1 MGYMNKS
8 LVMFSF
14 LTLLAISCASSRKKP
29 IIKENGVIADMVL
42 MYYGGAH
49 RQTEWNEEQ
58 CMKNVAYRDKKG
70 DLHWMF
76 DGFLF
81 LEFKDGK
88 GRSFAS
94 YYEPM
99 SARKSEW
106 KGLCDKYFQKGKAL
120 DAIES
125 CIDDVKKESTGTK
138 EDSMVVLTNG
148 GNVSE
153 KFNEHVNEHVNR
165 NVVLKEETANESEKV
180 ESNEDTL
187 AACDIG
193 TTTVVC
199 YLIDKETG
207 QIISTRSG
215 ANPQRSFGADVLSRI
230 DAAARADDNDKANG
244 GLQMMQTQI
253 VSLLNGW
260 ISEMLTECGRTK
272 VSRFSVAGNTV
283 MCHLLMGISP
293 EKLGKAPFMPDEY
306 FGRKFNPLDIGLEN
320 CQTMIIFPAVSGFV
334 GGDITAGMM
343 ETVNCNELTL
353 YLDIGTNGEMALG
366 KGDRYVCCATA
377 AGPAF
382 EGAQIELGM
391 PAAKGAVDKV
401 WLEGRRIKYSVIGN
415 DRPVGLC
422 GSGLIDALA
431 VLLKA
436 GIIDENGT
444 ILSGQELPI
453 LFRSYVF
460 EVEAEEAAQS
470 TEPSLAVHIAPGVYI
485 TQEDIRKL
493 QLAKGAIAAGIEV
506 LFKEYGCKPCD
517 LDILTFAGGFGNY
530 IDKASA
536 AAIGLFPQELLDKV
550 KEVGN
555 AAGNGAVSAALSQE
569 AWKRALE
576 ISKDMRY
583 IELASYPHFNE
594 MYVEHM
600 NF

>member
-1 MGYMNKS
+1 MQQRITINLNTDSKTTDKTTILEYCRSHG
-8 LVMFSF
+8 
-14 LTLLAISCASSRKKP
+14 
-29 IIKENGVIADMVL
+29 IA
-42 MYYGGAH
+42 GIETPCG
-49 RQTEWNEEQ
+49 
-58 CMKNVAYRDKKG
+58 
-70 DLHWMF
+70 
-76 DGFLF
+76 
-81 LEFKDGK
+81 GK
-88 GRSFAS
+88 GTCGKCKVTVIKP
-94 YYEPM
+94 YYKDVL
-99 SARKSEW
+99 ACQTKI
-106 KGLCDKYFQKGKAL
+106 CDGME
-120 DAIES
+120 I
-125 CIDDVKKESTGTK
+125 IVGKKESTGTGTGTAGQDIQTASNARYSIDK

-148 GNVSE
+148 GSISE
-153 KFNEHVNEHVNR
+153 KFNEHVNR
-165 NVVLKEETANESEKV
+165 NVVL
-180 ESNEDTL
+180 NEDTL

-260 ISEMLTECGRTK
+260 ISEMLMECGRTK

-306 FGRKFNPLDIGLEN
+306 FGRVFNPLDIGLEN

-391 PAAKGAVDKV
+391 PASKGAVDKV

-460 EVEAEEAAQS
+460 EVEAEETAQS
-470 TEPSLAVHIAPGVYI
+470 TELSLAVHIAPGVYI

-506 LFKEYGCKPCD
+506 LFKEYGCTPCNID
-517 LDILTFAGGFGNY
+517 VLTFAGGFGNY

-536 AAIGLFPQELLDKV
+536 AAIGLFPQELLDKA

-569 AWKRALE
+569 AWERALE

-583 IELASYPHFNE
+583 IELASYPHFDE

>member
-1 MGYMNKS
+1 MQQRITINLNTDSKTAG
-8 LVMFSF
+8 
-14 LTLLAISCASSRKKP
+14 KP
-29 IIKENGVIADMVL
+29 TILEYCRSHGVTGIEAPC
-42 MYYGGAH
+42 G
-49 RQTEWNEEQ
+49 
-58 CMKNVAYRDKKG
+58 
-70 DLHWMF
+70 
-76 DGFLF
+76 
-81 LEFKDGK
+81 GK
-88 GRSFAS
+88 GTCGKCKVTVTKP
-94 YYEPM
+94 YYKEVL
-99 SARKSEW
+99 ACQTKI
-106 KGLCDKYFQKGKAL
+106 CDGME
-120 DAIES
+120 I
-125 CIDDVKKESTGTK
+125 IVGRKESTGTK

-148 GNVSE
+148 GSISE
-153 KFNEHVNEHVNR
+153 KFNEHVNR
-165 NVVLKEETANESEKV
+165 NVVLQEDAANEPEKV
-180 ESNEDTL
+180 ESNAGTL

-207 QIISTRSG
+207 QIIAVRSD

-230 DAAARADDNDKANG
+230 DAAARTDDNDKANG
-244 GLQMMQTQI
+244 GLQLMQSQI
-253 VSLLNGW
+253 VSLLNGF
-260 ISEMLTECGRTK
+260 ISEMLMECGRTK
-272 VSRFSVAGNTV
+272 VCLFSVAGNTV

-293 EKLGKAPFMPDEY
+293 EKLGRAPFMPDEY
-306 FGRKFNPLDIGLEN
+306 FGREFNPLDIGLEN

-343 ETVNCNELTL
+343 ETVNCKALTL

-382 EGAQIELGM
+382 EGAQIEMGM
-391 PAAKGAVDKV
+391 PASRGAVDKV

-431 VLLKA
+431 ILLKA

-460 EVEAEEAAQS
+460 EVEAEDVAQS
-470 TEPSLAVHIAPGVYI
+470 TESSLAVHIAPGVYI

-493 QLAKGAIAAGIEV
+493 QLAKGAIAAGIDI

-536 AAIGLFPQELLDKV
+536 AAIGLFPPELLDRA

-555 AAGNGAVSAALSQE
+555 AAGNGAVSAALSQD
-569 AWKRALE
+569 AWERALE

-583 IELASYPHFNE
+583 IELASYPHFDE

>member
-1 MGYMNKS
+1 MQQRITINLNTDSKTAGTPTILEYCRS
-8 LVMFSF
+8 H
-14 LTLLAISCASSRKKP
+14 
-29 IIKENGVIADMVL
+29 GVTGIEAPC
-42 MYYGGAH
+42 G
-49 RQTEWNEEQ
+49 
-58 CMKNVAYRDKKG
+58 
-70 DLHWMF
+70 
-76 DGFLF
+76 
-81 LEFKDGK
+81 GK
-88 GRSFAS
+88 GTCGKCKVTVTKP
-94 YYEPM
+94 YYKEVL
-99 SARKSEW
+99 ACQTKI
-106 KGLCDKYFQKGKAL
+106 CDDMEIIVGR
-120 DAIES
+120 
-125 CIDDVKKESTGTK
+125 KESTGTK

-148 GNVSE
+148 RSISE
-153 KFNEHVNEHVNR
+153 KFNEHVNR
-165 NVVLKEETANESEKV
+165 NVVLQEDAANEPEKV
-180 ESNEDTL
+180 ESNAGTL

-207 QIISTRSG
+207 QIIAVRSG

-244 GLQMMQTQI
+244 GLQMMQSQI
-253 VSLLNGW
+253 VSLLNGF
-260 ISEMLTECGRTK
+260 ISDMLMECGRTE
-272 VSRFSVAGNTV
+272 VCLFSVAGNTV

-293 EKLGKAPFMPDEY
+293 EKLGRAPFMPDEY
-306 FGRKFNPLDIGLEN
+306 FGREFNPLDIGLEN

-343 ETVNCNELTL
+343 ETVNCKALTL

-382 EGAQIELGM
+382 EGAQIEMGM
-391 PAAKGAVDKV
+391 PASRGAVDKV

-431 VLLKA
+431 ILLKA

-460 EVEAEEAAQS
+460 EVEAEDAAQS
-470 TEPSLAVHIAPGVYI
+470 TESSLAVHIAPGVYI

-530 IDKASA
+530 IDKASV
-536 AAIGLFPQELLDKV
+536 AAIGLFPPELLDRA

-569 AWKRALE
+569 AWESALD
-576 ISKDMRY
+576 ISGKMRY
-583 IELASYPHFNE
+583 IELASYPHFDE
-594 MYVEHM
+594 IYVEHM

>member
-1 MGYMNKS
+1 MQQRITINLNTDSKTAGKS
-8 LVMFSF
+8 TILEYCRSH
-14 LTLLAISCASSRKKP
+14 
-29 IIKENGVIADMVL
+29 GVTGIEAPC
-42 MYYGGAH
+42 G
-49 RQTEWNEEQ
+49 
-58 CMKNVAYRDKKG
+58 
-70 DLHWMF
+70 
-76 DGFLF
+76 
-81 LEFKDGK
+81 GK
-88 GRSFAS
+88 GTCGKCRVTVTKPYHKEVLACQT
-94 YYEPM
+94 
-99 SARKSEW
+99 KI
-106 KGLCDKYFQKGKAL
+106 CDGME
-120 DAIES
+120 I
-125 CIDDVKKESTGTK
+125 IVGGKESTIDK

-148 GNVSE
+148 GSISE
-153 KFNEHVNEHVNR
+153 KFNEHVNR
-165 NVVLKEETANESEKV
+165 NVVLKEETANEHEKA
-180 ESNEDTL
+180 ESNEGTL

-207 QIISTRSG
+207 QIIAVRSG

-244 GLQMMQTQI
+244 GQQMMQTQI

-260 ISEMLTECGRTK
+260 ISEMLMECGRTK
-272 VSRFSVAGNTV
+272 VCLFSVAGNTV

-306 FGRKFNPLDIGLEN
+306 FGREFNPLDIGFEN
-320 CQTMIIFPAVSGFV
+320 CQTMIIFPAVSGFI

-391 PAAKGAVDKV
+391 PASKGAVDKV

-460 EVEAEEAAQS
+460 EVEAEETAQS
-470 TEPSLAVHIAPGVYI
+470 TEPYLAVHIAPGVYI

-506 LFKEYGCKPCD
+506 LFKEYGCTPCNID
-517 LDILTFAGGFGNY
+517 VLTFAGGFGNY

-536 AAIGLFPQELLDKV
+536 AAIGLFPQELLDKA

-569 AWKRALE
+569 AWERALE
-576 ISKDMRY
+576 IRGDMRY
-583 IELASYPHFNE
+583 IELASYPHFDE

>member
-1 MGYMNKS
+1 MQQRITINLNTDSKTAGNHTILEYCRS
-8 LVMFSF
+8 H
-14 LTLLAISCASSRKKP
+14 
-29 IIKENGVIADMVL
+29 GVTGIEAPC
-42 MYYGGAH
+42 G
-49 RQTEWNEEQ
+49 
-58 CMKNVAYRDKKG
+58 
-70 DLHWMF
+70 
-76 DGFLF
+76 
-81 LEFKDGK
+81 GK
-88 GRSFAS
+88 GTCGKCKVTVTKP
-94 YYEPM
+94 YYKEVL
-99 SARKSEW
+99 ACQTKI
-106 KGLCDKYFQKGKAL
+106 CDGME
-120 DAIES
+120 I
-125 CIDDVKKESTGTK
+125 IVGRKESTGTK

-148 GNVSE
+148 GSISE
-153 KFNEHVNEHVNR
+153 KFNEHVNR
-165 NVVLKEETANESEKV
+165 NVVLQEDAANEPEKV
-180 ESNEDTL
+180 ESNAGTL

-230 DAAARADDNDKANG
+230 DAAVRADDNDKANG
-244 GLQMMQTQI
+244 GLQMMQSQI
-253 VSLLNGW
+253 VSLLNGF
-260 ISEMLTECGRTK
+260 ISEMLMECGRTK
-272 VSRFSVAGNTV
+272 VCLFSVAGNTV

-293 EKLGKAPFMPDEY
+293 EKLGRAPFMPDEY
-306 FGRKFNPLDIGLEN
+306 FGREFNPLDIGIEN

-382 EGAQIELGM
+382 EGAQIEMGM
-391 PAAKGAVDKV
+391 PASRGAVDKV

-431 VLLKA
+431 ILLKA

-460 EVEAEEAAQS
+460 EQEAEDAAQS
-470 TEPSLAVHIAPGVYI
+470 SESSLAVHIAPGVYI

-493 QLAKGAIAAGIEV
+493 QLAKGAIAAGIDI

-536 AAIGLFPQELLDKV
+536 AAIGLFPPELLDRA

-569 AWKRALE
+569 AWESALD
-576 ISKDMRY
+576 ISGKMRY
-583 IELASYPHFNE
+583 IELASYPRFDE
-594 MYVEHM
+594 IYVEHM

>member
-1 MGYMNKS
+1 MQQRITINLNTDSKITG
-8 LVMFSF
+8 
-14 LTLLAISCASSRKKP
+14 KP
-29 IIKENGVIADMVL
+29 TILEYCRSHGVTGIEAPC
-42 MYYGGAH
+42 G
-49 RQTEWNEEQ
+49 
-58 CMKNVAYRDKKG
+58 
-70 DLHWMF
+70 
-76 DGFLF
+76 
-81 LEFKDGK
+81 GK
-88 GRSFAS
+88 GTCGKCKVTVTKPYYKEVLACQTKICDGMEIIVGGGTITGVGTDMNEAKVSAS
-94 YYEPM
+94 DE
-99 SARKSEW
+99 
-106 KGLCDKYFQKGKAL
+106 
-120 DAIES
+120 
-125 CIDDVKKESTGTK
+125 
-138 EDSMVVLTNG
+138 MVVLVDRKSDMQENPVSVY
-148 GNVSE
+148 GNHS
-153 KFNEHVNEHVNR
+153 
-165 NVVLKEETANESEKV
+165 
-180 ESNEDTL
+180 SNAGTL

-207 QIISTRSG
+207 QIIAVRSG

-244 GLQMMQTQI
+244 GLQMMQSQI
-253 VSLLNGW
+253 VSLLNGF
-260 ISEMLTECGRTK
+260 ISDMLMECGRTE
-272 VSRFSVAGNTV
+272 VCLFSVAGNTV

-293 EKLGKAPFMPDEY
+293 EKLGRAPFMPDEY
-306 FGRKFNPLDIGLEN
+306 FGREFNPLDIGLEN
-320 CQTMIIFPAVSGFV
+320 CQIMIIFPAVSGFV

-391 PAAKGAVDKV
+391 PASRGAVDKV

-431 VLLKA
+431 ILLKA

-460 EVEAEEAAQS
+460 ELEAEDAAQS
-470 TEPSLAVHIAPGVYI
+470 TETSLAVHIAPGVYI

-506 LFKEYGCKPCD
+506 LFKEYGCTPCNID
-517 LDILTFAGGFGNY
+517 VLTFAGGFGNY

-536 AAIGLFPQELLDKV
+536 AAIGLFPQEFLDKA

-555 AAGNGAVSAALSQE
+555 AAGNGAVSAALSQD
-569 AWKRALE
+569 AWERALE

-583 IELASYPHFNE
+583 IELASYPHFDE

>member
-1 MGYMNKS
+1 MQQRITINLNTDSKITGNPTILEYCRS
-8 LVMFSF
+8 H
-14 LTLLAISCASSRKKP
+14 
-29 IIKENGVIADMVL
+29 GVTGIEAPC
-42 MYYGGAH
+42 G
-49 RQTEWNEEQ
+49 
-58 CMKNVAYRDKKG
+58 
-70 DLHWMF
+70 
-76 DGFLF
+76 
-81 LEFKDGK
+81 GK
-88 GRSFAS
+88 GTCGKCKVTVTKPYYKEVLACQTKICDGMEIIVGGGTITGVGTDMNEAKVSAS
-94 YYEPM
+94 DE
-99 SARKSEW
+99 
-106 KGLCDKYFQKGKAL
+106 
-120 DAIES
+120 
-125 CIDDVKKESTGTK
+125 
-138 EDSMVVLTNG
+138 MVVLVDRKSDMQENPVSVY
-148 GNVSE
+148 GNHS
-153 KFNEHVNEHVNR
+153 
-165 NVVLKEETANESEKV
+165 
-180 ESNEDTL
+180 SNAGTL

-244 GLQMMQTQI
+244 GLQMMQSQI
-253 VSLLNGW
+253 VSLLNGF
-260 ISEMLTECGRTK
+260 ISDMLTECGRTK
-272 VSRFSVAGNTV
+272 VCLFSVAGNTV

-293 EKLGKAPFMPDEY
+293 EKLGRAPFMPDEY
-306 FGRKFNPLDIGLEN
+306 FGREFNPLDIGLEN

-382 EGAQIELGM
+382 EGAQIEMGM
-391 PAAKGAVDKV
+391 PASRGAVDKV

-431 VLLKA
+431 ILLKA

-460 EVEAEEAAQS
+460 ELEAEDAAQS
-470 TEPSLAVHIAPGVYI
+470 SESSLAVYIAPGVYI

-493 QLAKGAIAAGIEV
+493 QLAKGAIAAGIDI

-536 AAIGLFPQELLDKV
+536 AAIGLFPPELLDRA

-569 AWKRALE
+569 AWERALD
-576 ISKDMRY
+576 ISGKMRY
-583 IELASYPHFNE
+583 IELASYPHFDE
-594 MYVEHM
+594 IYVEHM

>member
-1 MGYMNKS
+1 MQQRITINLNTDSKTTDKTTILEYCRSHG
-8 LVMFSF
+8 
-14 LTLLAISCASSRKKP
+14 
-29 IIKENGVIADMVL
+29 IA
-42 MYYGGAH
+42 GIETPCG
-49 RQTEWNEEQ
+49 
-58 CMKNVAYRDKKG
+58 
-70 DLHWMF
+70 
-76 DGFLF
+76 
-81 LEFKDGK
+81 GK
-88 GRSFAS
+88 GTCGKCKVTVTKPYCKDVLACQT
-94 YYEPM
+94 
-99 SARKSEW
+99 KI
-106 KGLCDKYFQKGKAL
+106 CDGME
-120 DAIES
+120 I
-125 CIDDVKKESTGTK
+125 IVGKKESTGTGTGTAGQDIQTASNARYSIDK

-148 GNVSE
+148 GSISE
-153 KFNEHVNEHVNR
+153 KFNEHVNR
-165 NVVLKEETANESEKV
+165 NVVL
-180 ESNEDTL
+180 NEDTL

-320 CQTMIIFPAVSGFV
+320 CQTMIIFPDVSGFV

-460 EVEAEEAAQS
+460 EVEAEETAQS
-470 TEPSLAVHIAPGVYI
+470 TELSLAVHIAPGVYI

-506 LFKEYGCKPCD
+506 LFKEYGCTPCNID
-517 LDILTFAGGFGNY
+517 VLTFAGGFGNY

-536 AAIGLFPQELLDKV
+536 AAIGLFPQELLDKA

-569 AWKRALE
+569 AWERALE
-576 ISKDMRY
+576 ISGDMRY

>member
-1 MGYMNKS
+1 MQQRITINFNTDSKTTDKTTILEYCRSHG
-8 LVMFSF
+8 
-14 LTLLAISCASSRKKP
+14 
-29 IIKENGVIADMVL
+29 IA
-42 MYYGGAH
+42 GIETPCG
-49 RQTEWNEEQ
+49 
-58 CMKNVAYRDKKG
+58 
-70 DLHWMF
+70 
-76 DGFLF
+76 
-81 LEFKDGK
+81 GK
-88 GRSFAS
+88 GTCGKCKVTVIKP
-94 YYEPM
+94 YYKDVL
-99 SARKSEW
+99 ACRTRV
-106 KGLCDKYFQKGKAL
+106 CDGME
-120 DAIES
+120 I
-125 CIDDVKKESTGTK
+125 IVGRKESTGTK

-153 KFNEHVNEHVNR
+153 KLNEHVNR
-165 NVVLKEETANESEKV
+165 NVVLKEETANVSEKV

-230 DAAARADDNDKANG
+230 EAAGRIEASSEP
-244 GLQMMQTQI
+244 GLKIMQTQI
-253 VSLLNGW
+253 VSLLNGF

-293 EKLGKAPFMPDEY
+293 AKMGKAPFLPDEY
-306 FGRKFNPLDIGLEN
+306 FGREFNPLDIGLEN
-320 CQTMIIFPAVSGFV
+320 CQTMIILPAVSGFV

-343 ETVNCNELTL
+343 ETVNRNELTL

-391 PAAKGAVDKV
+391 SASKGAVNKV

-460 EVEAEEAAQS
+460 EVEAEETAQS

-485 TQEDIRKL
+485 TQDDIRKL

-506 LFKEYGCKPCD
+506 LFKEYGCTPCNID
-517 LDILTFAGGFGNY
+517 VLTFAGGFGNY

-536 AAIGLFPQELLDKV
+536 AAIGLFPQELLDKA

-555 AAGNGAVSAALSQE
+555 AAGNGAVSAALSKE
-569 AWKRALE
+569 AWERALD
-576 ISKDMRY
+576 ISGDMRY
-583 IELASYPHFNE
+583 IELASYPGFDE

>member
-1 MGYMNKS
+1 MQQRITINLNTDSKTAG
-8 LVMFSF
+8 
-14 LTLLAISCASSRKKP
+14 KP
-29 IIKENGVIADMVL
+29 TILEYCRSHGVTGIEAPC
-42 MYYGGAH
+42 G
-49 RQTEWNEEQ
+49 
-58 CMKNVAYRDKKG
+58 
-70 DLHWMF
+70 
-76 DGFLF
+76 
-81 LEFKDGK
+81 GK
-88 GRSFAS
+88 GTCGKCKVTVIKPYYKEVLACQTKICDGMEIIVGGGTITGVGTDMNEAKVSAS
-94 YYEPM
+94 DE
-99 SARKSEW
+99 
-106 KGLCDKYFQKGKAL
+106 
-120 DAIES
+120 
-125 CIDDVKKESTGTK
+125 
-138 EDSMVVLTNG
+138 MVVLVDRKSDMQENPVSVY
-148 GNVSE
+148 GNHS
-153 KFNEHVNEHVNR
+153 
-165 NVVLKEETANESEKV
+165 
-180 ESNEDTL
+180 SNAGTL

-207 QIISTRSG
+207 QIIAVRSG

-244 GLQMMQTQI
+244 GLQMMQSQI
-253 VSLLNGW
+253 VSLLNGF
-260 ISEMLTECGRTK
+260 ISDMLTECGRTK
-272 VSRFSVAGNTV
+272 VCLFSVAGNTV

-293 EKLGKAPFMPDEY
+293 EKLGRAPFMPDEY
-306 FGRKFNPLDIGLEN
+306 FGREFNPLDIGLEN

-343 ETVNCNELTL
+343 ETVNCRKLTL

-382 EGAQIELGM
+382 EGAQIEMGM
-391 PAAKGAVDKV
+391 PASKGAVDKV

-431 VLLKA
+431 ILLKA

-460 EVEAEEAAQS
+460 ELEAEDAAQS
-470 TEPSLAVHIAPGVYI
+470 SESSLAVHIAPGVYI

-493 QLAKGAIAAGIEV
+493 QLAKGAIAAGIDI

-536 AAIGLFPQELLDKV
+536 AAIGLFPPELLDRA

-569 AWKRALE
+569 AWESALD
-576 ISKDMRY
+576 ISGKMRY
-583 IELASYPHFNE
+583 IELASYPHFDE
-594 MYVEHM
+594 IYVEHM

>member
-1 MGYMNKS
+1 MQQRITINLNTDSKTTDKTTILEYCRSHG
-8 LVMFSF
+8 
-14 LTLLAISCASSRKKP
+14 
-29 IIKENGVIADMVL
+29 IA
-42 MYYGGAH
+42 GIETPCG
-49 RQTEWNEEQ
+49 
-58 CMKNVAYRDKKG
+58 
-70 DLHWMF
+70 
-76 DGFLF
+76 
-81 LEFKDGK
+81 GK
-88 GRSFAS
+88 GTCGKCKVTVTKPYYKEVLACQTKICDGMEIIVGGGTITGVGTDMNEAKVSAS
-94 YYEPM
+94 DE
-99 SARKSEW
+99 
-106 KGLCDKYFQKGKAL
+106 
-120 DAIES
+120 
-125 CIDDVKKESTGTK
+125 
-138 EDSMVVLTNG
+138 MVVLVDRKSDMQENPVSVY
-148 GNVSE
+148 GNHS
-153 KFNEHVNEHVNR
+153 
-165 NVVLKEETANESEKV
+165 
-180 ESNEDTL
+180 SNADTL

-193 TTTVVC
+193 TTTVVS
-199 YLIDKETG
+199 YLIDKETR

-260 ISEMLTECGRTK
+260 ISEMLMECGRTK

-293 EKLGKAPFMPDEY
+293 EKLGKAPFLPDEY
-306 FGRKFNPLDIGLEN
+306 FGRVFNPLDIGLEN
-320 CQTMIIFPAVSGFV
+320 CQTMIIFPAISGFV

-391 PAAKGAVDKV
+391 PASKGAVDKV

-506 LFKEYGCKPCD
+506 LFKEYGCMPCNID
-517 LDILTFAGGFGNY
+517 VLTFAGGFGNY

-536 AAIGLFPQELLDKV
+536 AAIGLFPQELLDNA

-569 AWKRALE
+569 AWERALE
-576 ISKDMRY
+576 IGGNMRY

>member
-1 MGYMNKS
+1 MQQRITINLNTDSKITGNPTILEYCRS
-8 LVMFSF
+8 H
-14 LTLLAISCASSRKKP
+14 
-29 IIKENGVIADMVL
+29 GVTGIEAPC
-42 MYYGGAH
+42 G
-49 RQTEWNEEQ
+49 
-58 CMKNVAYRDKKG
+58 
-70 DLHWMF
+70 
-76 DGFLF
+76 
-81 LEFKDGK
+81 GK
-88 GRSFAS
+88 GTCGKCKVTVTKPYYKEVLACQTKICDGMEIIVGGGTITGVGTDMNEAKVSAS
-94 YYEPM
+94 DE
-99 SARKSEW
+99 
-106 KGLCDKYFQKGKAL
+106 
-120 DAIES
+120 
-125 CIDDVKKESTGTK
+125 
-138 EDSMVVLTNG
+138 MVVLVDRKSDMQENPVSVY
-148 GNVSE
+148 GNYS
-153 KFNEHVNEHVNR
+153 
-165 NVVLKEETANESEKV
+165 
-180 ESNEDTL
+180 SNAGTL

-230 DAAARADDNDKANG
+230 DAAARADDNNKANG
-244 GLQMMQTQI
+244 GLQLMQSQI
-253 VSLLNGW
+253 VSLLNGF
-260 ISEMLTECGRTK
+260 ISDMLMECGRTE
-272 VSRFSVAGNTV
+272 VCLFSVAGNTV

-293 EKLGKAPFMPDEY
+293 EKLGRAPFMPDEY
-306 FGRKFNPLDIGLEN
+306 FGREFNPLDIGLEN
-320 CQTMIIFPAVSGFV
+320 CQNMIIFPAVSGFV

-382 EGAQIELGM
+382 EGAQIEMGM
-391 PAAKGAVDKV
+391 PASRGAVDKV

-431 VLLKA
+431 ILLKA

-460 EVEAEEAAQS
+460 ELEAEDAAQS
-470 TEPSLAVHIAPGVYI
+470 SESSLAVHIAPGVYI

-493 QLAKGAIAAGIEV
+493 QLAKGAIAAGIDI

-536 AAIGLFPQELLDKV
+536 AAIGLFPPDLLDRA

-569 AWKRALE
+569 AWESALD
-576 ISKDMRY
+576 ISGKMRY
-583 IELASYPHFNE
+583 IELASYPRFDE
-594 MYVEHM
+594 IYVEHM

>member
-1 MGYMNKS
+1 MQQRITINLNTDSKTAGNPTILEYCRS
-8 LVMFSF
+8 H
-14 LTLLAISCASSRKKP
+14 
-29 IIKENGVIADMVL
+29 GVTGIEAPC
-42 MYYGGAH
+42 G
-49 RQTEWNEEQ
+49 
-58 CMKNVAYRDKKG
+58 
-70 DLHWMF
+70 
-76 DGFLF
+76 
-81 LEFKDGK
+81 GK
-88 GRSFAS
+88 GTCGKCKVTVTKPYHKEVLACQTKICDGMEIIVGGGTITGVGTDMNEAKVSAS
-94 YYEPM
+94 
-99 SARKSEW
+99 
-106 KGLCDKYFQKGKAL
+106 DN
-120 DAIES
+120 
-125 CIDDVKKESTGTK
+125 
-138 EDSMVVLTNG
+138 MVVLVDRKSDMQENPVNVY
-148 GNVSE
+148 GNHS
-153 KFNEHVNEHVNR
+153 
-165 NVVLKEETANESEKV
+165 
-180 ESNEDTL
+180 SNAGTL

-230 DAAARADDNDKANG
+230 DAAARADDSDKANG
-244 GLQMMQTQI
+244 GLQMMQSQI
-253 VSLLNGW
+253 VSLLNGF
-260 ISEMLTECGRTK
+260 ISEMLMECGRTK
-272 VSRFSVAGNTV
+272 VCLFSVAGNTV

-293 EKLGKAPFMPDEY
+293 EKLGRAPFMPDEY
-306 FGRKFNPLDIGLEN
+306 FGREFNPLDIGLEN

-343 ETVNCNELTL
+343 ETVNCRKLTL

-382 EGAQIELGM
+382 EGAQIEMGM
-391 PAAKGAVDKV
+391 PASRGAVDKV

-431 VLLKA
+431 ILLKA

-460 EVEAEEAAQS
+460 ELEAEDAAQS
-470 TEPSLAVHIAPGVYI
+470 TETSLAVHIAPGVYI

-493 QLAKGAIAAGIEV
+493 QLAKGAIAAGIDI

-536 AAIGLFPQELLDKV
+536 AAIGLFPPELLDRA

-569 AWKRALE
+569 AWESALD
-576 ISKDMRY
+576 ISGKMRY
-583 IELASYPHFNE
+583 IELASYPHFDE
-594 MYVEHM
+594 IYVEHM

>member
-1 MGYMNKS
+1 MQQRITINLNTDSKTAGKS
-8 LVMFSF
+8 TILEYCRSH
-14 LTLLAISCASSRKKP
+14 
-29 IIKENGVIADMVL
+29 GVTGIEAPC
-42 MYYGGAH
+42 G
-49 RQTEWNEEQ
+49 
-58 CMKNVAYRDKKG
+58 
-70 DLHWMF
+70 
-76 DGFLF
+76 
-81 LEFKDGK
+81 GK
-88 GRSFAS
+88 GTCGKCKVTVTKPYHKEVLACQT
-94 YYEPM
+94 
-99 SARKSEW
+99 KI
-106 KGLCDKYFQKGKAL
+106 CDGME
-120 DAIES
+120 I
-125 CIDDVKKESTGTK
+125 IVGRKESTIDK

-148 GNVSE
+148 GNISE
-153 KFNEHVNEHVNR
+153 KFNEHVNR
-165 NVVLKEETANESEKV
+165 NVVLKEETANEPEKA
-180 ESNEDTL
+180 ESNEGTL

-207 QIISTRSG
+207 QIIAVRSG

-244 GLQMMQTQI
+244 GLKLMQSQI
-253 VSLLNGW
+253 VSLLNGF

-272 VSRFSVAGNTV
+272 VCLFSVAGNTV

-293 EKLGKAPFMPDEY
+293 EKLGRAPFMPDEY
-306 FGRKFNPLDIGLEN
+306 FGREFNPLDIGLEN

-343 ETVNCNELTL
+343 ETVNCRKLTL

-382 EGAQIELGM
+382 EGAQIEMGM
-391 PAAKGAVDKV
+391 PASRGAVDKV

-431 VLLKA
+431 ILLKA

-460 EVEAEEAAQS
+460 ELEAEDAAQS
-470 TEPSLAVHIAPGVYI
+470 LESSLAVHIAPGVYI

-493 QLAKGAIAAGIEV
+493 QLAKGAIAAGIDI

-536 AAIGLFPQELLDKV
+536 AAIGLFPPELLDRA

-555 AAGNGAVSAALSQE
+555 AAGNGAVSAALYQE
-569 AWKRALE
+569 AWESALD
-576 ISKDMRY
+576 ISGKMRY
-583 IELASYPHFNE
+583 IELASYPHFDE
-594 MYVEHM
+594 IYVEHM
-600 NF
+600 NFCNYS

>member
-1 MGYMNKS
+1 MQQRITINLNTDSKITGNPTILEYCRS
-8 LVMFSF
+8 H
-14 LTLLAISCASSRKKP
+14 
-29 IIKENGVIADMVL
+29 GVTGIEAPC
-42 MYYGGAH
+42 G
-49 RQTEWNEEQ
+49 
-58 CMKNVAYRDKKG
+58 
-70 DLHWMF
+70 
-76 DGFLF
+76 
-81 LEFKDGK
+81 GK
-88 GRSFAS
+88 GTCGKCKVTVTKPYYKEVLACQTKICDGMEIIVGGGTITGVGTDMNEAKVSAS
-94 YYEPM
+94 
-99 SARKSEW
+99 
-106 KGLCDKYFQKGKAL
+106 DN
-120 DAIES
+120 
-125 CIDDVKKESTGTK
+125 
-138 EDSMVVLTNG
+138 MVVLVDRKSDMQENPVSVY
-148 GNVSE
+148 GNHS
-153 KFNEHVNEHVNR
+153 
-165 NVVLKEETANESEKV
+165 
-180 ESNEDTL
+180 SNAGTL

-230 DAAARADDNDKANG
+230 DAAARTDDNDKANG
-244 GLQMMQTQI
+244 GLQLMQSQI
-253 VSLLNGW
+253 VSLLNGF
-260 ISEMLTECGRTK
+260 ISEMLMECGRTK
-272 VSRFSVAGNTV
+272 VCLFSVAGNTV

-293 EKLGKAPFMPDEY
+293 EKLGRAPFMPDEY
-306 FGRKFNPLDIGLEN
+306 FGREFNPLDIGLEN

-382 EGAQIELGM
+382 EGAQIEMGM
-391 PAAKGAVDKV
+391 PASRGAVDKV

-431 VLLKA
+431 ILLKA

-460 EVEAEEAAQS
+460 EVEAEDAAQS
-470 TEPSLAVHIAPGVYI
+470 TESSLAVHIAPGVYI

-536 AAIGLFPQELLDKV
+536 AAIGLFPQELLDKA

-569 AWKRALE
+569 AWESALD
-576 ISKDMRY
+576 ISGKMRY
-583 IELASYPHFNE
+583 IELASYPRFDE
-594 MYVEHM
+594 IYVEHM

>member
-1 MGYMNKS
+1 MQQRITINLNTDSKITGNPTILEYCRS
-8 LVMFSF
+8 H
-14 LTLLAISCASSRKKP
+14 
-29 IIKENGVIADMVL
+29 GVTGIEAPC
-42 MYYGGAH
+42 G
-49 RQTEWNEEQ
+49 
-58 CMKNVAYRDKKG
+58 
-70 DLHWMF
+70 
-76 DGFLF
+76 
-81 LEFKDGK
+81 GK
-88 GRSFAS
+88 GTCGKCKVTVTKPYYKEVLACQTKICDGMEIIVGGGTITGVGTDMNEAKVSAS
-94 YYEPM
+94 DE
-99 SARKSEW
+99 
-106 KGLCDKYFQKGKAL
+106 
-120 DAIES
+120 
-125 CIDDVKKESTGTK
+125 
-138 EDSMVVLTNG
+138 MVVLVDRKSDMQENPVSVY
-148 GNVSE
+148 GNHS
-153 KFNEHVNEHVNR
+153 
-165 NVVLKEETANESEKV
+165 
-180 ESNEDTL
+180 SNAGTL

-244 GLQMMQTQI
+244 GLQLMQSQI
-253 VSLLNGW
+253 VSLLNGF
-260 ISEMLTECGRTK
+260 ISEMLTECGRTE
-272 VSRFSVAGNTV
+272 VCLFSVAGNTV

-293 EKLGKAPFMPDEY
+293 EKLGRAPFMPDEY
-306 FGRKFNPLDIGLEN
+306 FGRAFNPLDIGIEN

-382 EGAQIELGM
+382 EGAQIEMGM
-391 PAAKGAVDKV
+391 PASRGAVDKV

-460 EVEAEEAAQS
+460 ELEAEDAAQS
-470 TEPSLAVHIAPGVYI
+470 SESSLAVHIAPGVYI

-493 QLAKGAIAAGIEV
+493 QLAKGAIAAGIDI

-536 AAIGLFPQELLDKV
+536 AAIGLFPPKLLDRA

-569 AWKRALE
+569 AWESALD
-576 ISKDMRY
+576 ISGKMRY
-583 IELASYPHFNE
+583 IELASYPHFDE
-594 MYVEHM
+594 IYVEHM

>member
-1 MGYMNKS
+1 MQQRITINLNTDSKTTDKTTILEYCRSHG
-8 LVMFSF
+8 
-14 LTLLAISCASSRKKP
+14 
-29 IIKENGVIADMVL
+29 IA
-42 MYYGGAH
+42 GIETPCG
-49 RQTEWNEEQ
+49 
-58 CMKNVAYRDKKG
+58 
-70 DLHWMF
+70 
-76 DGFLF
+76 
-81 LEFKDGK
+81 GK
-88 GRSFAS
+88 GTCGKCKVTVAKP
-94 YYEPM
+94 YYKDVL
-99 SARKSEW
+99 ACQTKI
-106 KGLCDKYFQKGKAL
+106 CDGME
-120 DAIES
+120 I
-125 CIDDVKKESTGTK
+125 IVGRKESTGTK

-148 GNVSE
+148 ENVSE
-153 KFNEHVNEHVNR
+153 KFNEHVNR
-165 NVVLKEETANESEKV
+165 NV
-180 ESNEDTL
+180 EDTL

-207 QIISTRSG
+207 QIISTRSA

-230 DAAARADDNDKANG
+230 EAAGRIEASSEP
-244 GLQMMQTQI
+244 GLKIMQTQI
-253 VSLLNGW
+253 VSLLNGF

-306 FGRKFNPLDIGLEN
+306 FGRAFNPLDIGLEN
-320 CQTMIIFPAVSGFV
+320 CQTMIIFPTVSGFV

-343 ETVNCNELTL
+343 ETVNRNELTL
-353 YLDIGTNGEMALG
+353 YLDIGTNGEMVLG

-382 EGAQIELGM
+382 EGAQIEMGM
-391 PAAKGAVDKV
+391 PASKGAVDKV

-431 VLLKA
+431 LLLKA

-460 EVEAEEAAQS
+460 EVEAEDAAQS
-470 TEPSLAVHIAPGVYI
+470 TETSLAVHIAPGVYI

-506 LFKEYGCKPCD
+506 LFKEYGCMPCNID
-517 LDILTFAGGFGNY
+517 VLTFAGGFGNY

-536 AAIGLFPQELLDKV
+536 AAIGLFPQELLDRA

-569 AWKRALE
+569 AWERALD
-576 ISKDMRY
+576 ISGDMRY
-583 IELASYPHFNE
+583 IELASYPHFDE

>member
-1 MGYMNKS
+1 MQQRITINLNTDSKTTDKTTILEYCRSHG
-8 LVMFSF
+8 
-14 LTLLAISCASSRKKP
+14 
-29 IIKENGVIADMVL
+29 IA
-42 MYYGGAH
+42 GIETPCG
-49 RQTEWNEEQ
+49 
-58 CMKNVAYRDKKG
+58 
-70 DLHWMF
+70 
-76 DGFLF
+76 
-81 LEFKDGK
+81 GK
-88 GRSFAS
+88 GTCGKCKVTVIKP
-94 YYEPM
+94 YYKDVL
-99 SARKSEW
+99 ACQTKI
-106 KGLCDKYFQKGKAL
+106 CDGME
-120 DAIES
+120 I
-125 CIDDVKKESTGTK
+125 IVGKKESTGTGTGTAGQDIQTASNARYSIDK

-148 GNVSE
+148 GSISE
-153 KFNEHVNEHVNR
+153 KFNEHVNR
-165 NVVLKEETANESEKV
+165 NVVL
-180 ESNEDTL
+180 NEDTL

-320 CQTMIIFPAVSGFV
+320 CQTMIIFPDVSGFV

-460 EVEAEEAAQS
+460 EVEAEETAQS
-470 TEPSLAVHIAPGVYI
+470 TESSLAVHIAPGVYI

-506 LFKEYGCKPCD
+506 LFKEYGCMPCNID
-517 LDILTFAGGFGNY
+517 VLTFAGGFGNY

-536 AAIGLFPQELLDKV
+536 AAIGLFPQELLDKA

-569 AWKRALE
+569 AWERALE
-576 ISKDMRY
+576 ISGNMRY
-583 IELASYPHFNE
+583 IELASYPHFDE

>member
-1 MGYMNKS
+1 MQQRITINLNTDSKTTDKTTILEYCRSHG
-8 LVMFSF
+8 
-14 LTLLAISCASSRKKP
+14 
-29 IIKENGVIADMVL
+29 IA
-42 MYYGGAH
+42 GIETPCG
-49 RQTEWNEEQ
+49 
-58 CMKNVAYRDKKG
+58 
-70 DLHWMF
+70 
-76 DGFLF
+76 
-81 LEFKDGK
+81 GK
-88 GRSFAS
+88 GTCGKCKVTVTKP
-94 YYEPM
+94 YYKDVL
-99 SARKSEW
+99 ACRTRI
-106 KGLCDKYFQKGKAL
+106 CDGME
-120 DAIES
+120 I
-125 CIDDVKKESTGTK
+125 IVGRKESTGTK

-148 GNVSE
+148 ENVSE
-153 KFNEHVNEHVNR
+153 KFNEHVNR
-165 NVVLKEETANESEKV
+165 NVVLKEETANVSEKV

-207 QIISTRSG
+207 QIISTRSA

-230 DAAARADDNDKANG
+230 EAAGRIEASSEP
-244 GLQMMQTQI
+244 GLKIMQTQI
-253 VSLLNGW
+253 VSLLNGF

-306 FGRKFNPLDIGLEN
+306 FGRAFNPLDIGLEN

-343 ETVNCNELTL
+343 ETVTRNELTL

-391 PAAKGAVDKV
+391 PASKGAVDKV

-460 EVEAEEAAQS
+460 EVEAEETAQS
-470 TEPSLAVHIAPGVYI
+470 TESSLAVHIAPGVYI

-506 LFKEYGCKPCD
+506 LFKEYGCTPCNID
-517 LDILTFAGGFGNY
+517 VLTFAGGFGNY

-536 AAIGLFPQELLDKV
+536 AAIGLFPQELLDRA

-569 AWKRALE
+569 AWERALD
-576 ISKDMRY
+576 ISSNMRY
-583 IELASYPHFNE
+583 IELASYPHFDE

>member
-1 MGYMNKS
+1 MQQRITINLNTDSKTAGNHTILEYCRS
-8 LVMFSF
+8 H
-14 LTLLAISCASSRKKP
+14 
-29 IIKENGVIADMVL
+29 GIA
-42 MYYGGAH
+42 GIETPCG
-49 RQTEWNEEQ
+49 
-58 CMKNVAYRDKKG
+58 
-70 DLHWMF
+70 
-76 DGFLF
+76 
-81 LEFKDGK
+81 GK
-88 GRSFAS
+88 GTCGKCKVTVTKP
-94 YYEPM
+94 YYKE
-99 SARKSEW
+99 ALACQTKI
-106 KGLCDKYFQKGKAL
+106 CDDMEIIVGR
-120 DAIES
+120 
-125 CIDDVKKESTGTK
+125 KESTGTK

-148 GNVSE
+148 GSISE
-153 KFNEHVNEHVNR
+153 KFNEHVNR
-165 NVVLKEETANESEKV
+165 NVVLQEDAANEPEKV
-180 ESNEDTL
+180 ESNAGTL

-207 QIISTRSG
+207 QIIAVRSG

-244 GLQMMQTQI
+244 GLQMMQSQI
-253 VSLLNGW
+253 VSLLNGF
-260 ISEMLTECGRTK
+260 ISEMLMECGRTK
-272 VSRFSVAGNTV
+272 VCLFSVAGNTV

-293 EKLGKAPFMPDEY
+293 EKLGRAPFMPDEY
-306 FGRKFNPLDIGLEN
+306 FGREFNPLDIGLEN

-343 ETVNCNELTL
+343 ETVNCKALTL

-382 EGAQIELGM
+382 EGAQIEMGM
-391 PAAKGAVDKV
+391 PASRGAVDKV

-436 GIIDENGT
+436 GIMDENGT

-460 EVEAEEAAQS
+460 ELEAEDAAQS
-470 TEPSLAVHIAPGVYI
+470 SESSLAVYIAPGVYI

-536 AAIGLFPQELLDKV
+536 AAIGLFPPELLDRA

-569 AWKRALE
+569 AWERALD
-576 ISKDMRY
+576 ISGDMRY

>member
-1 MGYMNKS
+1 MQQRITINLNTDSKITGNP
-8 LVMFSF
+8 
-14 LTLLAISCASSRKKP
+14 P
-29 IIKENGVIADMVL
+29 ILEYCRSHGVTGIEAPC
-42 MYYGGAH
+42 G
-49 RQTEWNEEQ
+49 
-58 CMKNVAYRDKKG
+58 
-70 DLHWMF
+70 
-76 DGFLF
+76 
-81 LEFKDGK
+81 GK
-88 GRSFAS
+88 GTCGKCKVTVTKPYYKEVLACQTKICDGMEIIVGGGTITGVGTDMNEAKVSAS
-94 YYEPM
+94 
-99 SARKSEW
+99 
-106 KGLCDKYFQKGKAL
+106 
-120 DAIES
+120 
-125 CIDDVKKESTGTK
+125 DD
-138 EDSMVVLTNG
+138 MVVLVDRKADVQENPVSVY
-148 GNVSE
+148 GNHS
-153 KFNEHVNEHVNR
+153 
-165 NVVLKEETANESEKV
+165 
-180 ESNEDTL
+180 SNAGTL

-207 QIISTRSG
+207 QIIAVRSG

-230 DAAARADDNDKANG
+230 DAAARADDNDRANG
-244 GLQMMQTQI
+244 GLQMMQSQI

-260 ISEMLTECGRTK
+260 ISDMLMECGRTK
-272 VSRFSVAGNTV
+272 VCLFSVAGNTV

-293 EKLGKAPFMPDEY
+293 EKLGRAPFMPDEY
-306 FGRKFNPLDIGLEN
+306 FGRAFNPLDIGLEN

-391 PAAKGAVDKV
+391 PASKGAVDKV

-431 VLLKA
+431 ILLKA

-460 EVEAEEAAQS
+460 ELEAEDAAQS
-470 TEPSLAVHIAPGVYI
+470 TESSLAVHIAPGVYI

-493 QLAKGAIAAGIEV
+493 QLAKGAIAAGIDI

-536 AAIGLFPQELLDKV
+536 AAIGLFPPELLDRA

-569 AWKRALE
+569 AWESALD
-576 ISKDMRY
+576 ISGKMRY
-583 IELASYPHFNE
+583 IELASYSRFDE
-594 MYVEHM
+594 IYVEHM

>member
-1 MGYMNKS
+1 MQQRITINLNTDSKTAG
-8 LVMFSF
+8 
-14 LTLLAISCASSRKKP
+14 KP
-29 IIKENGVIADMVL
+29 TILEYCRSHGVTGIEAPC
-42 MYYGGAH
+42 G
-49 RQTEWNEEQ
+49 
-58 CMKNVAYRDKKG
+58 
-70 DLHWMF
+70 
-76 DGFLF
+76 
-81 LEFKDGK
+81 GK
-88 GRSFAS
+88 GTCGKCKVTVTKP
-94 YYEPM
+94 YYKEVL
-99 SARKSEW
+99 ACQTKI
-106 KGLCDKYFQKGKAL
+106 CDGME
-120 DAIES
+120 I
-125 CIDDVKKESTGTK
+125 IVGRKESTGTK

-148 GNVSE
+148 GSISE
-153 KFNEHVNEHVNR
+153 KFNEHVNR
-165 NVVLKEETANESEKV
+165 NVVLQEDAANEPEKV
-180 ESNEDTL
+180 ESNAGTL

-207 QIISTRSG
+207 QIIAVRSD

-230 DAAARADDNDKANG
+230 DAAARTDDNDKANG
-244 GLQMMQTQI
+244 GLQLMQSQI
-253 VSLLNGW
+253 VSLLNGF
-260 ISEMLTECGRTK
+260 ISEMLMECGRTK
-272 VSRFSVAGNTV
+272 VCLFSVAGNTV

-293 EKLGKAPFMPDEY
+293 EKLGRAPFMPDEY
-306 FGRKFNPLDIGLEN
+306 FGREFNPLDIGLEN

-343 ETVNCNELTL
+343 ETVNCKALTL

-382 EGAQIELGM
+382 EGAQIEMGM
-391 PAAKGAVDKV
+391 PASRGAVDKV

-431 VLLKA
+431 ILLKA

-460 EVEAEEAAQS
+460 EVEAEDVAQS
-470 TEPSLAVHIAPGVYI
+470 TESSLAVHIAPGVYI

-493 QLAKGAIAAGIEV
+493 QLAKGAIAAGIDI

-536 AAIGLFPQELLDKV
+536 AAIGLFPPELLDRT

-555 AAGNGAVSAALSQE
+555 AAGNGAVSAALSQD
-569 AWKRALE
+569 AWERALE

-583 IELASYPHFNE
+583 IELASYPHFDE

>member
-1 MGYMNKS
+1 MQQRITINLNTDSKITGTPTILEYCRS
-8 LVMFSF
+8 H
-14 LTLLAISCASSRKKP
+14 
-29 IIKENGVIADMVL
+29 GVTGIEAPC
-42 MYYGGAH
+42 G
-49 RQTEWNEEQ
+49 
-58 CMKNVAYRDKKG
+58 
-70 DLHWMF
+70 
-76 DGFLF
+76 
-81 LEFKDGK
+81 GK
-88 GRSFAS
+88 GTCGKCKVTVTKP
-94 YYEPM
+94 YYKEVL
-99 SARKSEW
+99 ACQTKI
-106 KGLCDKYFQKGKAL
+106 CDGME
-120 DAIES
+120 I
-125 CIDDVKKESTGTK
+125 IVGRKESTGTK

-148 GNVSE
+148 RSISE
-153 KFNEHVNEHVNR
+153 KFNEHVNR
-165 NVVLKEETANESEKV
+165 NVVLQEDAANEPEKV
-180 ESNEDTL
+180 ESNAGTL

-230 DAAARADDNDKANG
+230 DAAARTDDNDKANG
-244 GLQMMQTQI
+244 GLQMMQSQI
-253 VSLLNGW
+253 VSLLNGF
-260 ISEMLTECGRTK
+260 ISEMLMECGRTK
-272 VSRFSVAGNTV
+272 VSLFSVAGNTV

-293 EKLGKAPFMPDEY
+293 EKLGRAPFMPDEY
-306 FGRKFNPLDIGLEN
+306 FGREFNPLDIGLEN

-343 ETVNCNELTL
+343 ETVNCNALTL

-382 EGAQIELGM
+382 EGAQIEMGM
-391 PAAKGAVDKV
+391 PASRGAVDKV

-431 VLLKA
+431 ILLKA

-460 EVEAEEAAQS
+460 ELEAEDAAQS
-470 TEPSLAVHIAPGVYI
+470 SESSLAVHIAPGVYI

-493 QLAKGAIAAGIEV
+493 QLAKGAIAAGIDI

-536 AAIGLFPQELLDKV
+536 AAIGLFPPELLDRA

-569 AWKRALE
+569 AWESALD
-576 ISKDMRY
+576 ISGKMRY
-583 IELASYPHFNE
+583 IELASYPHFDE
-594 MYVEHM
+594 IYVEHM

>member
-1 MGYMNKS
+1 MQQRITINLNTDSKTTDKTTILEY
-8 LVMFSF
+8 
-14 LTLLAISCASSRKKP
+14 CSSH
-29 IIKENGVIADMVL
+29 GIA
-42 MYYGGAH
+42 GIETPCG
-49 RQTEWNEEQ
+49 
-58 CMKNVAYRDKKG
+58 
-70 DLHWMF
+70 
-76 DGFLF
+76 
-81 LEFKDGK
+81 GK
-88 GRSFAS
+88 GTCGKCKVTVTKP
-94 YYEPM
+94 YYKDVL
-99 SARKSEW
+99 ACRTRI
-106 KGLCDKYFQKGKAL
+106 CDGME
-120 DAIES
+120 I
-125 CIDDVKKESTGTK
+125 IVGRKESTGTK

-148 GNVSE
+148 GNLSE
-153 KFNEHVNEHVNR
+153 KFNEHVNR
-165 NVVLKEETANESEKV
+165 NVVLKEETVNESEKV
-180 ESNEDTL
+180 ESNAGTL

-207 QIISTRSG
+207 QIISTRSS

-230 DAAARADDNDKANG
+230 EAAGRIEASSEP
-244 GLQMMQTQI
+244 GLKIMQTQI
-253 VSLLNGW
+253 VSLLNGF

-306 FGRKFNPLDIGLEN
+306 FGREFNPLDIGIEN

-343 ETVNCNELTL
+343 ETVNRNELTL

-391 PAAKGAVDKV
+391 PASKGAVDKV

-460 EVEAEEAAQS
+460 EVEAEDAAQS
-470 TEPSLAVHIAPGVYI
+470 TETSLAVHIAPGVYI

-493 QLAKGAIAAGIEV
+493 QLAKGAIAAGIDI

-536 AAIGLFPQELLDKV
+536 AAIGLFPQELLDKA

-569 AWKRALE
+569 AWERAMD
-576 ISKDMRY
+576 ISGDMRY

>member
-1 MGYMNKS
+1 MSNEVNYMQQRITINLNTDSKTTDKTTILEYCRS
-8 LVMFSF
+8 H
-14 LTLLAISCASSRKKP
+14 
-29 IIKENGVIADMVL
+29 GIA
-42 MYYGGAH
+42 GIETPCG
-49 RQTEWNEEQ
+49 
-58 CMKNVAYRDKKG
+58 
-70 DLHWMF
+70 
-76 DGFLF
+76 
-81 LEFKDGK
+81 GK
-88 GRSFAS
+88 GTCGKCKVTVIKP
-94 YYEPM
+94 YYKDVL
-99 SARKSEW
+99 ACQTKI
-106 KGLCDKYFQKGKAL
+106 CDGME
-120 DAIES
+120 I
-125 CIDDVKKESTGTK
+125 IVGKKESTGTGTGTAGQDIQTASNARYSIDK

-148 GNVSE
+148 GSISE
-153 KFNEHVNEHVNR
+153 KFNEHVNR
-165 NVVLKEETANESEKV
+165 NVVL
-180 ESNEDTL
+180 NEDTL

-293 EKLGKAPFMPDEY
+293 EKLGKAPFLPDEY
-306 FGRKFNPLDIGLEN
+306 FGRVFNPLDIGLEN

-391 PAAKGAVDKV
+391 PASKGAVDKV

-460 EVEAEEAAQS
+460 EVEAEEAVQS

-506 LFKEYGCKPCD
+506 LFKEYGCTPCNID
-517 LDILTFAGGFGNY
+517 VLTFAGGFGNY

-536 AAIGLFPQELLDKV
+536 AAIGLFPQELLDKA

-569 AWKRALE
+569 AWERALE
-576 ISKDMRY
+576 ISGDMRY

>member
-1 MGYMNKS
+1 
-8 LVMFSF
+8 
-14 LTLLAISCASSRKKP
+14 
-29 IIKENGVIADMVL
+29 
-42 MYYGGAH
+42 
-49 RQTEWNEEQ
+49 
-58 CMKNVAYRDKKG
+58 
-70 DLHWMF
+70 
-76 DGFLF
+76 
-81 LEFKDGK
+81 
-88 GRSFAS
+88 
-94 YYEPM
+94 
-99 SARKSEW
+99 
-106 KGLCDKYFQKGKAL
+106 
-120 DAIES
+120 
-125 CIDDVKKESTGTK
+125 
-138 EDSMVVLTNG
+138 
-148 GNVSE
+148 
-153 KFNEHVNEHVNR
+153 
-165 NVVLKEETANESEKV
+165 
-180 ESNEDTL
+180 
-187 AACDIG
+187 
-193 TTTVVC
+193 
-199 YLIDKETG
+199 
-207 QIISTRSG
+207 
-215 ANPQRSFGADVLSRI
+215 
-230 DAAARADDNDKANG
+230 
-244 GLQMMQTQI
+244 MMQTQI

-293 EKLGKAPFMPDEY
+293 AKMGKAPFMPDEY
-306 FGRKFNPLDIGLEN
+306 FGREFNPLDIGLEN

-460 EVEAEEAAQS
+460 EVEAEETAQS
-470 TEPSLAVHIAPGVYI
+470 TELSLAVHIAPGVYI

-506 LFKEYGCKPCD
+506 LFKEYGCTPCNI
-517 LDILTFAGGFGNY
+517 DILTFAGGFGNY

-536 AAIGLFPQELLDKV
+536 AAIGLFPQELLDKA

-569 AWKRALE
+569 AWKRALD
-576 ISKDMRY
+576 ISGNMRY

>member
-1 MGYMNKS
+1 MQQRITINLNTDSKTAGNHTILEYCRS
-8 LVMFSF
+8 H
-14 LTLLAISCASSRKKP
+14 
-29 IIKENGVIADMVL
+29 GVTGIEAPC
-42 MYYGGAH
+42 G
-49 RQTEWNEEQ
+49 
-58 CMKNVAYRDKKG
+58 
-70 DLHWMF
+70 
-76 DGFLF
+76 
-81 LEFKDGK
+81 GK
-88 GRSFAS
+88 GTCGKCKVTVTKP
-94 YYEPM
+94 YYKEVL
-99 SARKSEW
+99 ACQTKI
-106 KGLCDKYFQKGKAL
+106 CDGME
-120 DAIES
+120 I
-125 CIDDVKKESTGTK
+125 IVGRKESTGTK

-148 GNVSE
+148 GSISE
-153 KFNEHVNEHVNR
+153 KFNEHVNR
-165 NVVLKEETANESEKV
+165 NVVLQEDAANEPEKV
-180 ESNEDTL
+180 ESNAGTL

-230 DAAARADDNDKANG
+230 DAAVRADDNDKANG
-244 GLQMMQTQI
+244 GLQMMQSQI
-253 VSLLNGW
+253 VSLLNGF
-260 ISEMLTECGRTK
+260 ISEMLMECGRTK
-272 VSRFSVAGNTV
+272 VCLFSVAGNTV

-293 EKLGKAPFMPDEY
+293 EKLGRAPFMPDEY
-306 FGRKFNPLDIGLEN
+306 FGREFNPLDIGIEN
-320 CQTMIIFPAVSGFV
+320 CQIMIIFPAVSGFV

-382 EGAQIELGM
+382 EGAQIEMGM
-391 PAAKGAVDKV
+391 PASRGAVDKV

-431 VLLKA
+431 ILLKA

-460 EVEAEEAAQS
+460 EQEAEDAAQS
-470 TEPSLAVHIAPGVYI
+470 SESSLAVHIAPGVYI

-493 QLAKGAIAAGIEV
+493 QLAKGAIAAGIDI

-536 AAIGLFPQELLDKV
+536 AAIGLFPPELLDRA

-569 AWKRALE
+569 AWESALD
-576 ISKDMRY
+576 ISGKMRY
-583 IELASYPHFNE
+583 IELASYPRFDE
-594 MYVEHM
+594 IYVEHM

>member
-1 MGYMNKS
+1 MQQRITINLNTDSKITGNPTILEYCRS
-8 LVMFSF
+8 H
-14 LTLLAISCASSRKKP
+14 
-29 IIKENGVIADMVL
+29 GVTGIEAPC
-42 MYYGGAH
+42 G
-49 RQTEWNEEQ
+49 
-58 CMKNVAYRDKKG
+58 
-70 DLHWMF
+70 
-76 DGFLF
+76 
-81 LEFKDGK
+81 GK
-88 GRSFAS
+88 GTCGKCKVTVTKPYYKEVLACQTKICDGMEIIVGGGTITGVGTDMNEAKVSAS
-94 YYEPM
+94 
-99 SARKSEW
+99 
-106 KGLCDKYFQKGKAL
+106 
-120 DAIES
+120 
-125 CIDDVKKESTGTK
+125 DD
-138 EDSMVVLTNG
+138 MVVLVDRKADVQENPVSVY
-148 GNVSE
+148 GNHS
-153 KFNEHVNEHVNR
+153 
-165 NVVLKEETANESEKV
+165 
-180 ESNEDTL
+180 SNAGTL

-244 GLQMMQTQI
+244 GLQMMQSQI
-253 VSLLNGW
+253 VSLLNGF
-260 ISEMLTECGRTK
+260 ISDMLTECGRTE
-272 VSRFSVAGNTV
+272 VCLFSVAGNTV

-293 EKLGKAPFMPDEY
+293 EKLGRAPFMPDEY
-306 FGRKFNPLDIGLEN
+306 FGREFNPLDIGLEN

-343 ETVNCNELTL
+343 ETVNCRKLTL

-382 EGAQIELGM
+382 EGAQIEMGM
-391 PAAKGAVDKV
+391 PASRGAVDKV

-431 VLLKA
+431 ILLKA

-460 EVEAEEAAQS
+460 ELEAEDAAQS
-470 TEPSLAVHIAPGVYI
+470 SESSLAVHIAPGVYI

-493 QLAKGAIAAGIEV
+493 QLAKGAIAAGIDI
-506 LFKEYGCKPCD
+506 LFKEYGCKPCE

-536 AAIGLFPQELLDKV
+536 AAIGLFLPELLDRA

-569 AWKRALE
+569 AWESALD
-576 ISKDMRY
+576 ISRKMRY
-583 IELASYPHFNE
+583 IELASYPHFDE
-594 MYVEHM
+594 IYVEHM

>member
-1 MGYMNKS
+1 MQQRITINLNTDSKITSNPTILEYCRS
-8 LVMFSF
+8 H
-14 LTLLAISCASSRKKP
+14 
-29 IIKENGVIADMVL
+29 GVTGIEAPC
-42 MYYGGAH
+42 G
-49 RQTEWNEEQ
+49 
-58 CMKNVAYRDKKG
+58 
-70 DLHWMF
+70 
-76 DGFLF
+76 
-81 LEFKDGK
+81 GK
-88 GRSFAS
+88 GTCGKCKVTVTKPYYKEVLACQTKICDGMEIIVGGGTITGVGTDMNEAKVSAS
-94 YYEPM
+94 DE
-99 SARKSEW
+99 
-106 KGLCDKYFQKGKAL
+106 
-120 DAIES
+120 
-125 CIDDVKKESTGTK
+125 
-138 EDSMVVLTNG
+138 MVVLVDRKSDMQENPVSVY
-148 GNVSE
+148 GN
-153 KFNEHVNEHVNR
+153 H
-165 NVVLKEETANESEKV
+165 L
-180 ESNEDTL
+180 SNAGTL

-207 QIISTRSG
+207 QIIAVRSG

-244 GLQMMQTQI
+244 GLQLMQSQI
-253 VSLLNGW
+253 VSLLNGF

-272 VSRFSVAGNTV
+272 VCLFSVAGNTV

-293 EKLGKAPFMPDEY
+293 EKLGRAPFMPDEY
-306 FGRKFNPLDIGLEN
+306 FGREFNPLDIGIEN

-343 ETVNCNELTL
+343 ETVNCNKLTL

-382 EGAQIELGM
+382 EGAQIEMGM
-391 PAAKGAVDKV
+391 PASRGAVDKV

-422 GSGLIDALA
+422 GSGLIDTLA

-436 GIIDENGT
+436 GIMDENGT

-460 EVEAEEAAQS
+460 EVEAEDAAQS
-470 TEPSLAVHIAPGVYI
+470 SESSLAVHIAPGVYI

-493 QLAKGAIAAGIEV
+493 QLAKGAIAAGIDI

-536 AAIGLFPQELLDKV
+536 AAIGLFPPELLDRAE
-550 KEVGN
+550 EVGN

-569 AWKRALE
+569 AWESALD
-576 ISKDMRY
+576 ISGKMRY
-583 IELASYPHFNE
+583 IELASYPHFDE
-594 MYVEHM
+594 IYVEHM

>member
-1 MGYMNKS
+1 MQQRITINLNTDSKTTDKTTILEYCRSHG
-8 LVMFSF
+8 
-14 LTLLAISCASSRKKP
+14 
-29 IIKENGVIADMVL
+29 IA
-42 MYYGGAH
+42 GIETPCG
-49 RQTEWNEEQ
+49 
-58 CMKNVAYRDKKG
+58 
-70 DLHWMF
+70 
-76 DGFLF
+76 
-81 LEFKDGK
+81 GK
-88 GRSFAS
+88 GTCGKCKVTVIKP
-94 YYEPM
+94 YYKDVL
-99 SARKSEW
+99 ACQTKI
-106 KGLCDKYFQKGKAL
+106 CDGME
-120 DAIES
+120 I
-125 CIDDVKKESTGTK
+125 IVGKKESTGTGTGTAGQDIQTASNARYSIDK

-148 GNVSE
+148 GSISE
-153 KFNEHVNEHVNR
+153 KFNEHVNR
-165 NVVLKEETANESEKV
+165 NVVL
-180 ESNEDTL
+180 NEDTL

-320 CQTMIIFPAVSGFV
+320 CQTMIIFPDVSGFV

-460 EVEAEEAAQS
+460 EVEAEETAQS
-470 TEPSLAVHIAPGVYI
+470 TELSLAVHIAPGVYI

-506 LFKEYGCKPCD
+506 LFKEYGCTPCNID
-517 LDILTFAGGFGNY
+517 VLTFAGGFGNY

-536 AAIGLFPQELLDKV
+536 AAIGLFPQELLDKA
-550 KEVGN
+550 KGVGN

-569 AWKRALE
+569 AWERALE
-576 ISKDMRY
+576 ISGDMRY

>member
-1 MGYMNKS
+1 MQQRITINLNTDSKITGNPTILEYCRS
-8 LVMFSF
+8 H
-14 LTLLAISCASSRKKP
+14 
-29 IIKENGVIADMVL
+29 GVTGIEAPC
-42 MYYGGAH
+42 G
-49 RQTEWNEEQ
+49 
-58 CMKNVAYRDKKG
+58 
-70 DLHWMF
+70 
-76 DGFLF
+76 
-81 LEFKDGK
+81 GK
-88 GRSFAS
+88 GTCGKCKVTVTKPYYKEVLACQTKICDGMEIIVGGGTITGVGTDMNEAKVSAS
-94 YYEPM
+94 DE
-99 SARKSEW
+99 
-106 KGLCDKYFQKGKAL
+106 
-120 DAIES
+120 
-125 CIDDVKKESTGTK
+125 
-138 EDSMVVLTNG
+138 MVVLVDRKSDMQENPVSVY
-148 GNVSE
+148 GNHSL
-153 KFNEHVNEHVNR
+153 N
-165 NVVLKEETANESEKV
+165 AG
-180 ESNEDTL
+180 TL

-207 QIISTRSG
+207 QIIAVRSG

-244 GLQMMQTQI
+244 GQQMMQTQI

-260 ISEMLTECGRTK
+260 ISEMLMECGRTK
-272 VSRFSVAGNTV
+272 VCLFSVAGNTV
-283 MCHLLMGISP
+283 MCHLLMGILP

-306 FGRKFNPLDIGLEN
+306 FGREFNPLDIGFEN

-391 PAAKGAVDKV
+391 PASKGAVDKV

-460 EVEAEEAAQS
+460 EVEAEETAQS

-506 LFKEYGCKPCD
+506 LFKEYGCTPCNID
-517 LDILTFAGGFGNY
+517 VLTFAGGFGNY

-536 AAIGLFPQELLDKV
+536 AAIGLFPQELLGRA

-569 AWKRALE
+569 AWERALE
-576 ISKDMRY
+576 ISGNMRY
-583 IELASYPHFNE
+583 IELASYPHFDE
-594 MYVEHM
+594 IYVEHM

>member
-1 MGYMNKS
+1 MQQRITINFNTDSKTTDKTTILEYCRSHG
-8 LVMFSF
+8 
-14 LTLLAISCASSRKKP
+14 
-29 IIKENGVIADMVL
+29 IA
-42 MYYGGAH
+42 GIETPCG
-49 RQTEWNEEQ
+49 
-58 CMKNVAYRDKKG
+58 
-70 DLHWMF
+70 
-76 DGFLF
+76 
-81 LEFKDGK
+81 GK
-88 GRSFAS
+88 GTCGKCKVTVTKP
-94 YYEPM
+94 YYKDVL
-99 SARKSEW
+99 ACRTRV
-106 KGLCDKYFQKGKAL
+106 CDGME
-120 DAIES
+120 I
-125 CIDDVKKESTGTK
+125 IVGRKESTGTK

-153 KFNEHVNEHVNR
+153 KFNEHVNR
-165 NVVLKEETANESEKV
+165 NVVLKEETTNESEKV

-230 DAAARADDNDKANG
+230 EAAGRIEASSEP
-244 GLQMMQTQI
+244 GLKIMQTQI
-253 VSLLNGW
+253 VSLLNGF

-293 EKLGKAPFMPDEY
+293 AKMGKAPFLPDEY
-306 FGRKFNPLDIGLEN
+306 FGREFNPLDIGIEN

-391 PAAKGAVDKV
+391 PASKGAVDKV

-460 EVEAEEAAQS
+460 EVEAEETAQI
-470 TEPSLAVHIAPGVYI
+470 TERSLAVHIAPGVYI

-536 AAIGLFPQELLDKV
+536 AAIGLFPQELLDKA

-569 AWKRALE
+569 AWERALE
-576 ISKDMRY
+576 ISGNMRY

>member
-1 MGYMNKS
+1 MQQRITINLNTDSKTTDKTTILEYCRSHG
-8 LVMFSF
+8 
-14 LTLLAISCASSRKKP
+14 
-29 IIKENGVIADMVL
+29 IA
-42 MYYGGAH
+42 GIETPCG
-49 RQTEWNEEQ
+49 
-58 CMKNVAYRDKKG
+58 
-70 DLHWMF
+70 
-76 DGFLF
+76 
-81 LEFKDGK
+81 GK
-88 GRSFAS
+88 GTCGKCKVTVTKP
-94 YYEPM
+94 YYKDVL
-99 SARKSEW
+99 ACQTKI
-106 KGLCDKYFQKGKAL
+106 CDGME
-120 DAIES
+120 I
-125 CIDDVKKESTGTK
+125 IVGRKESTGTGTVGQNIQTASNAWYSIDK

-153 KFNEHVNEHVNR
+153 KFNEHVNR
-165 NVVLKEETANESEKV
+165 NVVL
-180 ESNEDTL
+180 NEDTL

-306 FGRKFNPLDIGLEN
+306 FGREFNPLDIELDN

-334 GGDITAGMM
+334 GGDITAGMI

-391 PAAKGAVDKV
+391 PASKGAVDKV

-460 EVEAEEAAQS
+460 EVEAEETAQS
-470 TEPSLAVHIAPGVYI
+470 TESSLAVHIAPGVYI

-506 LFKEYGCKPCD
+506 LFKEYGCTPCNID
-517 LDILTFAGGFGNY
+517 VLTFAGGFGNY

-536 AAIGLFPQELLDKV
+536 AAIGLFPQELLDKA

-569 AWKRALE
+569 AWERALE

-583 IELASYPHFNE
+583 IELASYPHFDE

>member
-1 MGYMNKS
+1 MQQRITINLNTDSKTTDKTTILEYCRSHG
-8 LVMFSF
+8 
-14 LTLLAISCASSRKKP
+14 
-29 IIKENGVIADMVL
+29 IA
-42 MYYGGAH
+42 GIETPCG
-49 RQTEWNEEQ
+49 
-58 CMKNVAYRDKKG
+58 
-70 DLHWMF
+70 
-76 DGFLF
+76 
-81 LEFKDGK
+81 GK
-88 GRSFAS
+88 GTCGKCKVTVIKP
-94 YYEPM
+94 YYKDVL
-99 SARKSEW
+99 ACQTKI
-106 KGLCDKYFQKGKAL
+106 CDGME
-120 DAIES
+120 I
-125 CIDDVKKESTGTK
+125 IVGKKESTGTGTGTAGQDIQTASNARYSIDK

-148 GNVSE
+148 GSISE
-153 KFNEHVNEHVNR
+153 KFNEHVNR
-165 NVVLKEETANESEKV
+165 NVVL
-180 ESNEDTL
+180 NEDTL

-306 FGRKFNPLDIGLEN
+306 FGREFNPLDIGLEN

-391 PAAKGAVDKV
+391 PASKGAVDKV

-460 EVEAEEAAQS
+460 EVEAEETAQS
-470 TEPSLAVHIAPGVYI
+470 TELSLAVHIAPGVYI

-506 LFKEYGCKPCD
+506 LFKEYGCMPCNID
-517 LDILTFAGGFGNY
+517 VLTFAGGFGNY

-536 AAIGLFPQELLDKV
+536 AAIGLFPQELLDKA

-569 AWKRALE
+569 AWERALE
-576 ISKDMRY
+576 IGGNMRY
-583 IELASYPHFNE
+583 IELASYPHFDE

>member
-1 MGYMNKS
+1 MQQRITINLNTDSKTTDKTTILEYCRSHG
-8 LVMFSF
+8 
-14 LTLLAISCASSRKKP
+14 
-29 IIKENGVIADMVL
+29 IA
-42 MYYGGAH
+42 GIETPCG
-49 RQTEWNEEQ
+49 
-58 CMKNVAYRDKKG
+58 
-70 DLHWMF
+70 
-76 DGFLF
+76 
-81 LEFKDGK
+81 GK
-88 GRSFAS
+88 GTCGKCKVTVIKP
-94 YYEPM
+94 YYKDVL
-99 SARKSEW
+99 ACQTKI
-106 KGLCDKYFQKGKAL
+106 CDGME
-120 DAIES
+120 I
-125 CIDDVKKESTGTK
+125 IVGRKESTVTGTAGQDIQTASNAGYSIDK

-148 GNVSE
+148 GNVSG
-153 KFNEHVNEHVNR
+153 KFNEHVNR
-165 NVVLKEETANESEKV
+165 NV
-180 ESNEDTL
+180 EDTL

-199 YLIDKETG
+199 YLIDKENG

-306 FGRKFNPLDIGLEN
+306 FGREYNPLDIGLEN

-391 PAAKGAVDKV
+391 PASKGAVDKV

-444 ILSGQELPI
+444 ILSGQEIPI

-460 EVEAEEAAQS
+460 EVEAEETAQS
-470 TEPSLAVHIAPGVYI
+470 IEPSLAVHIAPGVYI

-517 LDILTFAGGFGNY
+517 LDVLTFAGGFGNY

-536 AAIGLFPQELLDKV
+536 AAIGLFPQELLDKA

-555 AAGNGAVSAALSQE
+555 AAGNGAVSVALSQE
-569 AWKRALE
+569 AWERALD
-576 ISKDMRY
+576 ISGDMRY
-583 IELASYPHFNE
+583 IELASYPHFDE

>member
-1 MGYMNKS
+1 MQQRITINFNTDSKTTDKTTILEYCRSHG
-8 LVMFSF
+8 
-14 LTLLAISCASSRKKP
+14 
-29 IIKENGVIADMVL
+29 IA
-42 MYYGGAH
+42 GIETPCG
-49 RQTEWNEEQ
+49 
-58 CMKNVAYRDKKG
+58 
-70 DLHWMF
+70 
-76 DGFLF
+76 
-81 LEFKDGK
+81 GK
-88 GRSFAS
+88 GTCGKCKVTVTKP
-94 YYEPM
+94 YYKDVL
-99 SARKSEW
+99 ACRTRV
-106 KGLCDKYFQKGKAL
+106 CDGME
-120 DAIES
+120 I
-125 CIDDVKKESTGTK
+125 IVGRKESTGTK

-153 KFNEHVNEHVNR
+153 KFNEHVNR
-165 NVVLKEETANESEKV
+165 NVVLKEETTNESEKV

-230 DAAARADDNDKANG
+230 EAAGRIEASSEP
-244 GLQMMQTQI
+244 GLKIMQTQI
-253 VSLLNGW
+253 VSLLNGF

-293 EKLGKAPFMPDEY
+293 AKMGKAPFLPDEY
-306 FGRKFNPLDIGLEN
+306 FGREFNPLDIGIEN

-391 PAAKGAVDKV
+391 PASKGAVDKV

-460 EVEAEEAAQS
+460 EVEAEDAAQS
-470 TEPSLAVHIAPGVYI
+470 TETSLAVHIAPGVYI

-493 QLAKGAIAAGIEV
+493 QLAKGAIAAGIDI

-536 AAIGLFPQELLDKV
+536 AAIGLFPQELLDKA

-569 AWKRALE
+569 AWERAMD
-576 ISKDMRY
+576 ISGDMRY